1 MGVMD
6 AVRSMYGSNG
16 PGTADD
22 LAIPAHVETRQKR
35 GRKTMT
41 SNAPKYRLCRK
52 FEKGETFWY
61 LNQEGA
67 LRQQATVTHV
77 GGGGKPGHRIRLS
90 HNFIRPIVEGKISA
104 ATQRI
109 PSYEVLPS
117 TTDFQRMSS
126 AKLAEKVA
134 IYGYDKWRLR
144 RVAQKTVKNALVTGA
159 GFAYPYFDQNVGP
172 YVPVTGEDGEQRFVG
187 YGEVK
192 VLTLGPDQ
200 VYWEPGV
207 DFEDSPWWCIERARP
222 IDEVQA
228 EKGYLQGKMRP
239 DASIADLPSDKPS
252 ENMVLVTEYLERP
265 CSKNPKGLRLISAG
279 GRLIF
284 PPEPYPLQTPR
295 GETLDEPCIHRLVYT
310 HDTECD
316 QDFGLVW
323 QLIDPQR
330 VVQDILNKMG
340 EWKNRCLNPQM
351 IAEEGTLLDEPTDEP
366 GIVRYY
372 RRGTRNPPQWE
383 QVNPIPDSL
392 FRFHDLMRSNMRD
405 IGSDAQV
412 EARPDV
418 AARAIQATIEQ
429 SNARW
434 ASFIGD
440 EAEWHSRVMR
450 HCLLL
455 VSSHYTEPR
464 LLQIRGRSGF
474 EPIPDFKG
482 SNLMDQVDVI
492 VLPGSLEYRTR
503 AQIKQDVFAYADRGW
518 ISPEQAMAAIDGGN
532 AEKLI
537 QSYELDVAR
546 ANRVIQKI
554 RDGSVMEMAPKTR
567 TDPATGMPMLDQDPQ
582 SPTFGQPLEIP
593 GYMPSEW
600 DNLKVWQSVFG
611 DWMKT
616 DEYDQL
622 APEFQ
627 EVGKQIWEGLQML
640 TVEAQMRAID
650 AQNAAAEQQGMA
662 NAARPVGGKDMPSMP
677 GGSPAPGGDG
687 SPTAQPPPG
696 S

>member
-1 MGVMD
+1 M
-6 AVRSMYGSNG
+6 AVTDVFRRIYGSDE
-16 PGTADD
+16 PGTADR
-22 LAIPAHVETRQKR
+22 LTIPSHAETRMKR
-35 GRKTMT
+35 GRKEMT
-41 SNAPKYRLCRK
+41 KNAPKYRLCRK

-61 LNQEGA
+61 LNQDGQ

-77 GGGGKPGHRIRLS
+77 GGGGKPRHRVRLS
-90 HNFIRPIVEGKISA
+90 HNFIRPIIEGKISA

-117 TTDFQRMSS
+117 TTDFERMAG

-144 RVAQKTVKNALVTGA
+144 RVAQKVVKNALVTGA

-172 YVPVTGEDGEQRFVG
+172 YVPVTDEDTGEQKFVG

-207 DFEDSPWWCIERARP
+207 DFEDSPWWVVERARP
-222 IDEVQA
+222 IDEVMCEQ
-228 EKGYLQGKMRP
+228 GYLKGNLKP

-252 ENMVLVTEYLERP
+252 ENMVLVSEYLERP
-265 CSKNPKGLRLISAG
+265 SSKNPRGLRIISAG

-284 PPEPYPLQTPR
+284 PPEPYPLQTPK
-295 GETLDEPCIHRLVYT
+295 GETVDEPCIHRLVYT
-310 HDTECD
+310 HDDENDTD
-316 QDFGLVW
+316 LGLVW

-330 VVQDILNKMG
+330 VVQDILNKMS

-351 IAEEGTLLDEPTDEP
+351 IAEEGTLLEERTDEP
-366 GIVRYY
+366 GANVYY
-372 RRGTRNPPQWE
+372 RRGTRNIPQWE
-383 QVNPIPDSL
+383 QVPPIPDSL
-392 FRFHDLMRSNMRD
+392 FRFHDLMRTNMKE
-405 IGSDAQV
+405 IGADAQV
-412 EARPDV
+412 EASPDV

-455 VSSHYTEPR
+455 VACHYNEPR

-482 SNLMDQVDVI
+482 SNLLDQVDVI

-567 TDPATGMPMLDQDPQ
+567 TDPATGMPMMDPM
-582 SPTFGQPLEIP
+582 TGQPLEIP

-600 DNLKVWQSVFG
+600 DNLKVWRSVFG

-616 DEYDQL
+616 DEYDQQIP
-622 APEFQ
+622 PEMQ
-627 EVGKQIWEGLQML
+627 EVGKQIWEGLQTL
-640 TVEAQMRAID
+640 EVEAQMAAVA

-677 GGSPAPGGDG
+677 GGGPAPGGDG